1 MENSK
6 EKWWQKEYDPVGALV
21 NKFRGKGEVT
31 EKPPKIPKEMAQAAA
46 AGGAMPD
53 MEELKKSGMM
63 GKFFRH
69 WKNPAFMKQMKAVA
83 ARMQAE
89 GVNVKDQKAVQA
101 WIEKNK
107 DAIVSGKL
115 AGGSD
120 APKQETVRKDGPQIG
135 RNDPCTCGSGKKF
148 KKCCG

>member
-1 MENSK
+1 MSE
-6 EKWWQKEYDPVGALV
+6 EKWYEKEYDPVGSLV
-21 NKFRGKGEVT
+21 NKFRGSGSSAGKAPAVT
-31 EKPPKIPKEMAQAAA
+31 KEMAQAATVD
-46 AGGAMPD
+46 GMPD
-53 MEELKKSGMM
+53 MKELEKKGMM

-107 DAIVSGKL
+107 ELLQSGNIP
-115 AGGSD
+115 D
-120 APKQETVRKDGPQIG
+120 APQAKKQETVKNESAQIG
-135 RNDPCTCGSGKKF
+135 RNDPCSCNSGKKY
-148 KKCCG
+148 KKCCGKA